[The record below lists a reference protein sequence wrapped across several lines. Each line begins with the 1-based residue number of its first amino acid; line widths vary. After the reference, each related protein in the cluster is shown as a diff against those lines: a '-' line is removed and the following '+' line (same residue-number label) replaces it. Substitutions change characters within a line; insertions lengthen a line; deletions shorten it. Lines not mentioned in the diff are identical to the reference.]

1 MSSSSHSWSASV
13 TQSPGDFSEMA
24 CDSRVRKRG
33 TTARS
38 AASLIARV
46 TWSRSCRSRP
56 TGTIIGHAGWATYD
70 GQVVTGRGLQ
80 LTRGLTVAVA
90 GVALPVSAHLAA
102 GGSAALS
109 GSTALVLAL
118 VAAVTVGVSS
128 REWTLARLVAT
139 LVPVQALVHLS
150 LAASGGHDGGH
161 AAGHLGAVG
170 SGAPVAAGISPTAAA
185 ASTSD
190 TAMLGWHIVGLAMV
204 VLWLRGAE
212 RALLWFVALVQRLFV
227 RPQLLMLPMLR
238 AIRYAASSGLGLP
251 LPLVRTSDSRGPPHL
266 SFT

>member
-1 MSSSSHSWSASV
+1 M
-13 TQSPGDFSEMA
+13 G
-24 CDSRVRKRG
+24 R
-33 TTARS
+33 AR
-38 AASLIARV
+38 R
-46 TWSRSCRSRP
+46 
-56 TGTIIGHAGWATYD
+56 AGYD
-70 GQVVTGRGLQ
+70 KWVVTGRGLQ

-102 GGSAALS
+102 GGSAAIS
-109 GSTALVLAL
+109 GSTALVLVL

-139 LVPVQALVHLS
+139 LVPVQALVHVS
-150 LAASGGHDGGH
+150 LAASGGH
-161 AAGHLGAVG
+161 AAGHVGAVG
-170 SGAPVAAGISPTAAA
+170 SGAPVAAGLSPTAAA

-251 LPLVRTSDSRGPPHL
+251 LPLVRTSDSRGPPQL
-266 SFT
+266 FFT